1 MTAAARRPSPP
12 RSNVALTGLALVAAG
27 VLLYLHRAEVLDA
40 GELLRGWWPLLVV
53 AGGSWWAVVDR
64 AVVVGTATAAAG
76 VLLLAAVRADL
87 AASPFELIGPSV
99 LMVCGCAALLAAARL
114 HRVEL
119 GELDAEPRVTAVFG
133 DARAT
138 VGEDALGLPHV
149 VTPVLSVFGD
159 VHVELPA
166 GWRVDD
172 HVTAVLGTVRTPSEQ
187 PHYPESPTLRLEGL
201 ALFGDVRVRHLDEGD
216 LR

>member
-1 MTAAARRPSPP
+1 M
-12 RSNVALTGLALVAAG
+12 
-27 VLLYLHRAEVLDA
+27 LLYLHRAEVLDA

-53 AGGSWWAVVDR
+53 AGGMWWAVVDR

-87 AASPFELIGPSV
+87 TASPFELIGPSV
-99 LMVCGCAALLAAARL
+99 LLVCGCGALLAATRL
-114 HRVEL
+114 HRVD
-119 GELDAEPRVTAVFG
+119 LDDLNASPRVTAAFG
-133 DARAT
+133 DARAS
-138 VGEDALGLPHV
+138 VGEDALGLPQV

-159 VHVELPA
+159 VHVDLPA
-166 GWRVDD
+166 GWRVEDQ
-172 HVTAVLGTVRTPSEQ
+172 VTAVFGTVRTPTDQ

-216 LR
+216 PR